1 MTNSEKNTAT
11 LIHLSTLTQYFIP
24 FGNYIF
30 PAIFWSSKK
39 DDSAFI
45 DFHGKQTLNFQL
57 SMFLY
62 NLLLILI
69 AVPIF
74 IYTILNSITTESFNN
89 DSFILENLSKG
100 NISTLVLLAIVC
112 VVVFFFLKIMEF
124 FLIIYAAVKASNGE
138 SYQYPLTINFLK

>member
-1 MTNSEKNTAT
+1 M
-11 LIHLSTLTQYFIP
+11 
-24 FGNYIF
+24 
-30 PAIFWSSKK
+30 
-39 DDSAFI
+39 
-45 DFHGKQTLNFQL
+45 
-57 SMFLY
+57 
-62 NLLLILI
+62 
-69 AVPIF
+69 PIF

-100 NISTLVLLAIVC
+100 NISTLVLFAIVC